1 MIQVI
6 SARNGDDDDEEGE
19 TESDRERERVS
30 EICGWPRAVLVEKSS

>member
-19 TESDRERERVS
+19 TESERERVS